1 MAENKVNREN
11 YINIQGWMIT
21 DLGLKGN
28 ELIIYAIIYGFSQ
41 AENQVFGG
49 SLKYLADWTNS
60 TKRNVI
66 NCLQSLIEKGYIT
79 KDERSINGVRFCEYY
94 ANFISSEKIS
104 SVVKNIQENGE
115 KSSPEV
121 VKKVHGG
128 GEKSSPNNID
138 NNININKLN
147 NNLSNTYSSIVDLYH
162 KICVSLPKIQKLT
175 EGRKR
180 LIRAR
185 LNQFSLE
192 HIEEVFAIAES
203 SDFLKGAN
211 GKWNASF
218 DWLMNE
224 SNFVKVLE
232 GNYNNKI
239 PNTPVQQK
247 ETEYDRFMS
256 GLSKFV
262 EENEK

>member
-1 MAENKVNREN
+1 VSESKVNREN
-11 YINIQGWMIT
+11 YITIQGWMIT

-28 ELIIYAIIYGFSQ
+28 ELIIYALIYGFSQ
-41 AENQVFGG
+41 AESQVFGG

-60 TKRNVI
+60 TKQGVLKA
-66 NCLQSLIEKGYIT
+66 LQSLIDKGYIT
-79 KDERSINGVRFCEYY
+79 KDERNINGVKFYEYHSTKFNTLLNKVEY
-94 ANFISSEKIS
+94 PIKQSLTGG
-104 SVVKNIQENGE
+104 IQQ
-115 KSSPEV
+115 SLP
-121 VKKVHGG
+121 
-128 GEKSSPNNID
+128 

-147 NNLSNTYSSIVDLYH
+147 NNIDNNTYVKIVDLYH
-162 KICVSLPKIQKLT
+162 RICVSLPKVKKLT
-175 EGRKR
+175 DGRKKV
-180 LIRAR
+180 IRAR